1 MVADPGPAS
10 GVTRNGPLER
20 LIDVEGRA
28 GSAEPLRTGAA
39 APADD
44 PRSAVER
51 LVSDHRD
58 EVRRVVYAILHDAD
72 EAEDVTQVACERAL
86 RRFGDLR
93 QPDAARSWLLS
104 IAVREALSV
113 RRRWGRLVRFGSPPV
128 EALVRPIPVD
138 QDLER
143 RLDLLAAFDRLP
155 VGQRT
160 ALALHYYAGL
170 TVAEAAGVAGVPLET
185 MRSRVK
191 AGLGRLRRDLGEGE
205 GVR

>member
-1 MVADPGPAS
+1 M
-10 GVTRNGPLER
+10 
-20 LIDVEGRA
+20 
-28 GSAEPLRTGAA
+28 
-39 APADD
+39 
-44 PRSAVER
+44 
-51 LVSDHRD
+51 
-58 EVRRVVYAILHDAD
+58 
-72 EAEDVTQVACERAL
+72 TQVACERAL

-113 RRRWGRLVRFGSPPV
+113 RRRWHRFVRLGSPPV

-155 VGQRT
+155 IDQRT

-170 TVAEAAGVAGVPLET
+170 TVAEAAGIAGVPLET

-191 AGLGRLRRDLGEGE
+191 AGLGRLRRDLDEGE
-205 GVR
+205 GIR